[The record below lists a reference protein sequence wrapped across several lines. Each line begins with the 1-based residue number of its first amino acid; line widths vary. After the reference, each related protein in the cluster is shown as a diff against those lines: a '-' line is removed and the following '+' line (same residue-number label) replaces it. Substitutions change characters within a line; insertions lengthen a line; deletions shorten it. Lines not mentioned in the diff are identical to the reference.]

1 VAKKD
6 KEKHSDEVVDL
17 QSRIGG
23 RAPASQPKEPAKPR
37 DPDPVDAPARLDGPL
52 PPRRGAEQ
60 RVESR
65 PFAINPSEPP
75 APIGEKM
82 ASLPASDEDE
92 KTEPIPSP
100 RTPPGPGETDVVIT
114 PLPTL
119 DDWHRFELALRKVR
133 GIGQVKTEYYRHGVL
148 KVRVSYEGRD
158 RLSQAL
164 RSGIPGYRVRVI
176 GEGATTLQILVSS
189 DSDERRPG

>member
-6 KEKHSDEVVDL
+6 KDKEKDKQSDEVVDL
-17 QSRIGG
+17 ASRIGG
-23 RAPASQPKEPAKPR
+23 RPPSSPPQKPTPR
-37 DPDPVDAPARLDGPL
+37 EPDPVAPPPARLDGPL
-52 PPRRGAEQ
+52 PPRRASEQ
-60 RVESR
+60 RIESR
-65 PFAINPSEPP
+65 QFDINP
-75 APIGEKM
+75 
-82 ASLPASDEDE
+82 DEEE

-100 RTPPGPGETDVVIT
+100 RTPAGPGETDVVVT

-133 GIGQVKTEYYRHGVL
+133 GIGQLKTEYYRHGVL
-148 KVRVSYEGRD
+148 KVRVSYEGKD

-176 GEGATTLQILVSS
+176 GEGPTTLQILVSS
-189 DSDERRPG
+189 DNEERRPG